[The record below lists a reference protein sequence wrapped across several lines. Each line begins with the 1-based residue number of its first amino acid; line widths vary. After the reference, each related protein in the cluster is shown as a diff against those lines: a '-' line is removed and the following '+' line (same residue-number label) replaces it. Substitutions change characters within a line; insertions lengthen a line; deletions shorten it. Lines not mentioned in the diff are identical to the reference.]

1 MIVFDDH
8 FLLLSEL
15 LVTFL
20 ALALSLLHLERP
32 ISDLLLQTVNLA
44 LIVIDLLGALL
55 VVFKEFLVVLGL
67 GLCLGDVSVEVDLE
81 LLVQVFD
88 LLDQIML
95 HRLKLLHVLVLGLL
109 TKGFKIILHL
119 LKLGVLL
126 LIDGLD
132 HVA

>member
-20 ALALSLLHLERP
+20 ALALSLLHLQGP
-32 ISDLLLQTVNLA
+32 VSDLLLQTVNLA

-67 GLCLGDVSVEVDLE
+67 GLGLGDVSVKVDLE
-81 LLVQVFD
+81 LLV
-88 LLDQIML
+88 
-95 HRLKLLHVLVLGLL
+95 
-109 TKGFKIILHL
+109 
-119 LKLGVLL
+119 
-126 LIDGLD
+126 
-132 HVA
+132 